1 MGRRSGESLGFG
13 FVRFAKEDDAARAI
27 LDMNGKI
34 VQSKQLTVKYA
45 SPPKN
50 RGPMTPSLTLYV
62 KPLLPSFTEGVFI
75 SYFFLL
81 VFCKAELRALF
92 TPYGEITEVKILYD
106 HETNLKRQVG
116 FIRFAQMESS
126 IKAQKVCLFKNHD

>member
-13 FVRFAKEDDAARAI
+13 FVRFSKEDEASNAI
-27 LDMNGKI
+27 LEMNGKSF
-34 VQSKQLTVKYA
+34 QNKQLTVKYA

-62 KPLLPSFTEGVFI
+62 KPLLPSFTEG
-75 SYFFLL
+75 FFFFFFYVIFVLE
-81 VFCKAELRALF
+81 ELRSLF
-92 TPYGEITEVKILYD
+92 SPFGEITEVKILYD
-106 HETNLKRQVG
+106 HETNLRRQVG

-126 IKAQKVCLFKNHD
+126 IKAQKVSSEFFFC